1 MVTIN
6 PFFNLY
12 FLSIM
17 KNQDE
22 HQMTFEEMMQLDKE
36 LSTADFSTQEAAALD
51 VAGKLRQVCV
61 MYKRIKGALNIILS
75 IPFVP
80 GSIKTAIRA
89 FMSLMN
95 TVCA

>member
-1 MVTIN
+1 
-6 PFFNLY
+6 
-12 FLSIM
+12 
-17 KNQDE
+17 
-22 HQMTFEEMMQLDKE
+22 MTFEELTQLDKE
-36 LSTADFSTQEAAALD
+36 LATVDFSTQEAGALD
-51 VAGKLRQVCV
+51 LAGKLKQICT
-61 MYKRIKGALNIILS
+61 MYKRVKPALNIILS